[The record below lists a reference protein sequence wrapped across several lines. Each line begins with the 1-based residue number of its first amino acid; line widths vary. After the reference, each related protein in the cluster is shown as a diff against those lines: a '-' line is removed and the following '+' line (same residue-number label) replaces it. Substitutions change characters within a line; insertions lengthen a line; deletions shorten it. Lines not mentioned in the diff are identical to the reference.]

1 LIKLMTDTLTLLA
14 PAKLNLFLHIVGRR
28 NDGYHLLQSVFQ
40 LIDWCDTVTLTA
52 TKNNRIS
59 RTNPVVG
66 IAEEEDLVVRAATLL
81 QRKCQVPAGVEIKL
95 TKELPVGAG
104 LGGGSSDAASTLI
117 GLNALW
123 HLQLS
128 RAQLM
133 ELGLELGADV
143 PFFIHGSNAF
153 VEGIGEI
160 IQEVTLPEQRFIV
173 IFPHRSIATKALFA
187 HPELTRDHAPITI
200 NGFLASPLPDPAFI
214 NDCQAVAAQICPEVQ
229 HAIDWITEALPGA
242 KPQMSGSGS
251 TVFAAI
257 PRQAGAVN
265 LDSLLQNLPREWTGR
280 IVRGIN
286 KNPAYNLISSD

>member
-1 LIKLMTDTLTLLA
+1 MTNTLTLFA
-14 PAKLNLFLHIVGRR
+14 PAKLNLFLHIIGRR
-28 NDGYHLLQSVFQ
+28 SDGYHLLQSVFQ
-40 LIDWCDTVTLTA
+40 LIDWCDTVTLTS
-52 TKNNRIS
+52 TTNNRIS
-59 RTNPVVG
+59 RTNPVAG

-81 QRKCQVPAGVEIKL
+81 QRKCQVPIGAEIKL
-95 TKELPVGAG
+95 QKELPVGAG

-123 HLQLS
+123 DLQLS

-153 VEGIGEI
+153 VEGIGEV
-160 IQEVTLPEQRFIV
+160 IQEVALPERLFIV
-173 IFPHRSIATKALFA
+173 LYPNRSIATKALFA

-214 NDCQAVAAQICPEVQ
+214 NDCQAVAAQICPEVK

-251 TVFAAI
+251 SVFAAI
-257 PRQAGAVN
+257 PWQADTVN

>member
-1 LIKLMTDTLTLLA
+1 MTDTLTLLA

-28 NDGYHLLQSVFQ
+28 SDGYHLLQSVFQ

-59 RTNPVVG
+59 RTNPVAG

-81 QRKCQVPAGVEIKL
+81 QRKYQVPIGAEIKL
-95 TKELPVGAG
+95 KKELPVGAG

-160 IQEVTLPEQRFIV
+160 IQEVTLPERRFIV
-173 IFPHRSIATKALFA
+173 IFPNRSIATKALFA
-187 HPELTRDHAPITI
+187 HPELTRDHAPITMD
-200 NGFLASPLPDPAFI
+200 GFLASPLPDPVFI

-251 TVFAAI
+251 SVFAAI